1 MTGGTVVVLGPT
13 GKNFGAGM
21 TGGVAYVLD
30 LEDAFADR
38 YNPQL
43 ITPYRLEEE
52 GDVKALKGLI
62 YRHLELT
69 DSQRAKEILAD
80 WPKFA
85 AKFWKVC
92 PTVPDAPKVAETT
105 KAPEEDAKAVSDEKA
120 GQVINENV
128 TASR

>member
-1 MTGGTVVVLGPT
+1 MTNGTVVILGAT

-30 LEDAFADR
+30 LGEEFLDL

-43 ITPYRLEEE
+43 ITPSRLEAEE
-52 GDVKALKGLI
+52 DVTTLKGLI
-62 YRHLELT
+62 YKHLERT
-69 DSQRAKEILAD
+69 ESEIAKEILAD
-80 WPKFA
+80 WPKYSG
-85 AKFWKVC
+85 KFWKVS
-92 PTVPDAPKVAETT
+92 PTVPAAKPILPVED
-105 KAPEEDAKAVSDEKA
+105 KAKDEA

>member
-1 MTGGTVVVLGPT
+1 MTNGTVVVLGAT

-30 LEDAFADR
+30 LEDEFPNR

-43 ITPYRLEEE
+43 ITPSRIEAEE
-52 GDVKALKGLI
+52 DINTLKGLI
-62 YRHLELT
+62 YKHLECT
-69 DSQRAKEILAD
+69 DSEIAREILGD
-80 WPKFA
+80 WHTYSE
-85 AKFWKVC
+85 KFWKVS
-92 PTVPDAPKVAETT
+92 PTVPAAKPVVPETDKT
-105 KAPEEDAKAVSDEKA
+105 KEEA